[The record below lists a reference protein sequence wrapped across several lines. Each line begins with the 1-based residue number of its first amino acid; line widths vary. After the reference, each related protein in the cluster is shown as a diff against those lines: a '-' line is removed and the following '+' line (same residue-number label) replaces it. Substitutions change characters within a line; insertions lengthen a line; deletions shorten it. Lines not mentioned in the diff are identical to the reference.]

1 MASKSVV
8 SDGEQIV
15 IASQLI
21 ELGARLQV
29 LETETSLSRERLIKL
44 YKEIRGVSP
53 PKGMLPFST
62 DWFVNWQPNIH
73 ASLFINIHRYLLQ
86 HAHMTGISA
95 VIKSYQ
101 LYLEQIPLEP
111 NKTPVLSLTRAW
123 TLLRFFESKML
134 TLVECKECK
143 GSFVTHT
150 FDLNQAYRCGLCN
163 PPSRAGKKSV
173 VTPSGP
179 RAVELPVLT

>member
-8 SDGEQIV
+8 SDGEQII

-29 LETETSLSRERLIKL
+29 LEAETSLSRERLLRL

-73 ASLFINIHRYLLQ
+73 ASLFINIHRFLMQ
-86 HAHMTGISA
+86 NAEISGISA

-101 LYLEQIPLEP
+101 LYLEQISLEP
-111 NKTPVLSLTRAW
+111 KQAPVLSLTRAW

-134 TLVECKECK
+134 TLAECKKCK
-143 GSFVTHT
+143 GNFVTHT
-150 FDLNQAYRCGLCN
+150 FDLNPSYHCGLCS
-163 PPSRAGKKSV
+163 PPARAGKRLV
-173 VTPSGP
+173 CEV
-179 RAVELPVLT
+179 AN

>member
-1 MASKSVV
+1 MSSKSLV
-8 SDGEQIV
+8 SNGEQIV

-73 ASLFINIHRYLLQ
+73 ASMFINIHRYLLQ
-86 HAHMTGISA
+86 HAHMSGISA

-101 LYLEQIPLEP
+101 LYLEQIPLEL
-111 NKTPVLSLTRAW
+111 NKAPVLSLTRAW

-134 TLVECKECK
+134 TLVECKKCK
-143 GSFVTHT
+143 GNFVTHA
-150 FDLNQAYRCGLCN
+150 FDLNHAYHCGLCN
-163 PPSRAGKKSV
+163 PPARASKRLHCEVAG
-173 VTPSGP
+173 
-179 RAVELPVLT
+179 

>member
-1 MASKSVV
+1 MASKSIV

-111 NKTPVLSLTRAW
+111 NKAPVLSLTRAW
-123 TLLRFFESKML
+123 TLLRFFDSKML

-173 VTPSGP
+173 VAPSGP
-179 RAVELPVLT
+179 RDLELPVLT

>member
-111 NKTPVLSLTRAW
+111 NKAPVLSLTRAW

-163 PPSRAGKKSV
+163 PPSRAGKKNV
-173 VTPSGP
+173 VAPSGP
-179 RAVELPVLT
+179 RDLELPVLT

>member
-29 LETETSLSRERLIKL
+29 LETETSLSRERLLRL

-86 HAHMTGISA
+86 NAEVNGISA

-101 LYLEQIPLEP
+101 LYLEQMSLQP
-111 NKTPVLSLTRAW
+111 KQAPVLSLTRAW

-134 TLVECKECK
+134 TLVECKKCK
-143 GSFVTHT
+143 GSYVTHT
-150 FDLNQAYRCGLCN
+150 FDLNPAYHCGLCN
-163 PPSRAGKKSV
+163 PPARAGKRLV
-173 VTPSGP
+173 CE
-179 RAVELPVLT
+179 AAN

>member
-8 SDGEQIV
+8 SDGEQIC

-29 LETETSLSRERLIKL
+29 LETETSLLRL

-73 ASLFINIHRYLLQ
+73 ASLFINIHTYLLQ
-86 HAHMTGISA
+86 NAEVSGISA

-101 LYLEQIPLEP
+101 LYLEQISLEP
-111 NKTPVLSLTRAW
+111 KQAPVLSLTRAW
-123 TLLRFFESKML
+123 TLLRFFDSKML
-134 TLVECKECK
+134 TLVECKKCK
-143 GSFVTHT
+143 GNFVTHT
-150 FDLNQAYRCGLCN
+150 FDLNTAYHCGLCK
-163 PPSRAGKKSV
+163 PPARAGKRLFCEV
-173 VTPSGP
+173 
-179 RAVELPVLT
+179 AN

>member
-73 ASLFINIHRYLLQ
+73 ASMFINIHCYLLQ
-86 HAHMTGISA
+86 HAHMSGISA

-101 LYLEQIPLEP
+101 LYLEQIPLGP
-111 NKTPVLSLTRAW
+111 NKAPVLSLTRAW

-134 TLVECKECK
+134 TLVGCKKCK
-143 GSFVTHT
+143 GNFVTHT
-150 FDLNQAYRCGLCN
+150 FDLNHAYHCGLCN
-163 PPSRAGKKSV
+163 PPARAGKRLACEV
-173 VTPSGP
+173 
-179 RAVELPVLT
+179 AN

>member
-1 MASKSVV
+1 MTTKSVV
-8 SDGEQIV
+8 SEGEQIV

-29 LETETSLSRERLIKL
+29 LETETSLSRERLLRL
-44 YKEIRGVSP
+44 YKEIRGMSP

-86 HAHMTGISA
+86 NAEVSGITA

-101 LYLEQIPLEP
+101 LYLEQISLEP
-111 NKTPVLSLTRAW
+111 KQVPVLSLTRAW
-123 TLLRFFESKML
+123 TLLRFFDSKML
-134 TLVECKECK
+134 TLTECKKCK
-143 GSFVTHT
+143 GSYVTHT
-150 FDLNQAYRCGLCN
+150 FDWNSAYHCGWCK
-163 PPSRAGKKSV
+163 PPARAGKRLAFEV
-173 VTPSGP
+173 VN
-179 RAVELPVLT
+179 

>member
-8 SDGEQIV
+8 SDGEQIC

-29 LETETSLSRERLIKL
+29 LETETSLSRERLLRL

-73 ASLFINIHRYLLQ
+73 ASLFINIHTYLLQ
-86 HAHMTGISA
+86 NAEVSGISA

-101 LYLEQIPLEP
+101 LYLEQISLEP
-111 NKTPVLSLTRAW
+111 KQAPVLSLTRAW
-123 TLLRFFESKML
+123 TLLRFFDSKML
-134 TLVECKECK
+134 TLVECKKCK
-143 GSFVTHT
+143 GNFVTHT
-150 FDLNQAYRCGLCN
+150 FDLNTAYHCGLFK
-163 PPSRAGKKSV
+163 PPARAGKRLFCEV
-173 VTPSGP
+173 
-179 RAVELPVLT
+179 AN